1 MQFHDVICTWVENL
15 FLPVWSA
22 SILVEGN
29 FELSNIHCNS
39 NTTVITF
46 FFLLFPV
53 TSFLGLNFQIEKHYF
68 SYNEF
73 LLGSTVFFK
82 TICLE
87 HITFHQSKKM
97 NFNFPILY

>member
-15 FLPVWSA
+15 FLPVCT

-29 FELSNIHCNS
+29 FELSNIPCNRIA
-39 NTTVITF
+39 TVITF

-53 TSFLGLNFQIEKHYF
+53 TSFSCLNFQIEKHYF

-82 TICLE
+82 TMGLE
-87 HITFHQSKKM
+87 HITFRQSKKM
-97 NFNFPILY
+97 KFNFPILY